1 MVQVKD
7 ITDEMIY
14 EAIDKKNEAYENYKR
29 QCITDYDQLTDSQK
43 MQAGLYL
50 MQLRLSG
57 MKGMPEYPDKN
68 VWDYIDAP
76 FKVVW
81 RKMEKMVDQ
90 NKLEYGTSLRT
101 SWRVERASQAHD
113 DVSK

>member
-14 EAIDKKNEAYENYKR
+14 EAIDKKKQAYENYKR
-29 QCITDYDQLTDSQK
+29 QCITDYDQLSEHEK
-43 MQAGLYL
+43 MLAGLHL
-50 MQLRLSG
+50 ARLRLGG
-57 MKGMPEYPDKN
+57 MKGMPEYPDKD

-90 NKLEYGTSLRT
+90 DKLEYGTSLRT
-101 SWRVERASQAHD
+101 AWRVNQPSQTPD
-113 DVSK
+113 DMRK